1 MHEFPITQQIIKLAE
16 KHATELCAS
25 RIKKIKLVVGD
36 YSGFVGDSIQ
46 MYFDVISEGTLC
58 QGAVIEIEHI
68 KPKMKCP
75 QCGKLFERQF
85 LSFDC
90 PDCKVSGEPTEIGK
104 EFYIESIEIKK
115 NEPEL

>member
-1 MHEFPITQQIIKLAE
+1 MHEFPITQQIIKIAE

-25 RIKKIKLVVGD
+25 QIKKINLVVGD

-58 QGAVIEIEHI
+58 EGAVIEIEHR
-68 KPKMKCP
+68 KPKLKCAA
-75 QCGKLFERQF
+75 CGELFEREL

-90 PDCKVSGEPTEIGK
+90 PKCGGTGGPTEIGK
-104 EFYIESIEIKK
+104 EFYIESIEIEK
-115 NEPEL
+115 

>member
-25 RIKKIKLVVGD
+25 RIKSIKLVVGD

-58 QGAVIEIEHI
+58 EGAAIEIEHV
-68 KPKMKCP
+68 KPKMKCTG
-75 QCGKLFERQF
+75 CGELFEREF
-85 LSFDC
+85 LSFSC
-90 PDCKVSGEPTEIGK
+90 PKCGADGEPTEIGK
-104 EFYIESIEIKK
+104 EFYIESIEIEK
-115 NEPEL
+115 